1 MDSER
6 IKSPLKVRQKVQT
19 FSADVDGNLSP
30 VSNGGHQ
37 TIGVGLEEGELWS
50 RFERL
55 TNEMIVTKNGR
66 RMFPVIKV
74 RINGLEPTAFYSI
87 LLEFKQIEQT
97 RWKYING
104 EWLSGIEIFLLSL
117 LNILSCLLTLKKI
130 GRLWITI

>member
-1 MDSER
+1 MESER
-6 IKSPLKVRQKVQT
+6 LKSPMRTRPKGSAGLQT
-19 FSADVDGNLSP
+19 FAADMEGNLSP
-30 VSNGGHQ
+30 AVSHQ
-37 TIGVGLEEGELWS
+37 PIGVTLEDGDLWS

-74 RINGLEPTAFYSI
+74 RISGLEPAAFYSI

-104 EWLSGIEIFLLSL
+104 EWLSGNFGSSDILAL
-117 LNILSCLLTLKKI
+117 LNKTYPSHF
-130 GRLWITI
+130 

>member
-1 MDSER
+1 MRSR
-6 IKSPLKVRQKVQT
+6 TKGSAGLQT
-19 FSADVDGNLSP
+19 FAADMEGNLSP
-30 VSNGGHQ
+30 TASHQ
-37 TIGVGLEEGELWS
+37 PIGVTLEDGELWS

-74 RINGLEPTAFYSI
+74 RISGLEPAAFYSI

-104 EWLSGIEIFLLSL
+104 EWLSGKLVSISSKYFYPSP
-117 LNILSCLLTLKKI
+117 NLKYI
-130 GRLWITI
+130 CV

>member
-37 TIGVGLEEGELWS
+37 TIGVSLEEGELWS

-104 EWLSGIEIFLLSL
+104 EWLSGIENFCFFCCFK
-117 LNILSCLLTLKKI
+117 IL
-130 GRLWITI
+130 GHV

>member
-19 FSADVDGNLSP
+19 FSADVDGNLLP

-117 LNILSCLLTLKKI
+117 LNILSCLLTFKKI
-130 GRLWITI
+130 GRL

>member
-1 MDSER
+1 MDPDR
-6 IKSPLKVRQKVQT
+6 MKSPLKVRQKSSAQT
-19 FSADVDGNLSP
+19 FAADSEGILMPISQAGQPGNIS
-30 VSNGGHQ
+30 VS
-37 TIGVGLEEGELWS
+37 LEDGELWS

-74 RINGLEPTAFYSI
+74 RISGLEPSAFYSI

-104 EWLSGIEIFLLSL
+104 EWLSGNTSRPNLCKLL
-117 LNILSCLLTLKKI
+117 I
-130 GRLWITI
+130 

>member
-1 MDSER
+1 MESER
-6 IKSPLKVRQKVQT
+6 IKSPLKVRQKGQT
-19 FSADVDGNLSP
+19 FSADVDGNLSA

-37 TIGVGLEEGELWS
+37 MISVSLEEGELWS

-74 RINGLEPTAFYSI
+74 RISGLEPTAFYSI

-104 EWLSGIEIFLLSL
+104 EWLSGIEENIFL
-117 LNILSCLLTLKKI
+117 
-130 GRLWITI
+130 